1 MKLAFRLVALATSR
15 NKVGY
20 LGDITGGL
28 LIADDCPEMVTLRG
42 FVSTVGTT
50 NVIRVYRQNA

>member
-1 MKLAFRLVALATSR
+1 MRLALGLVAFATSR

-20 LGDITGGL
+20 LGDVAGGL
-28 LIADDCPEMVTLRG
+28 LVADDGSEMIPLCG

-50 NVIRVYRQNA
+50 NVIWAYRQNA

>member
-1 MKLAFRLVALATSR
+1 MRLPLGLVAFATSR

-20 LGDITGGL
+20 LGDVTGGL
-28 LIADDCPEMVTLRG
+28 LIADDGPEMVPLRG

-50 NVIRVYRQNA
+50 NVIRAYRQNA

>member
-1 MKLAFRLVALATSR
+1 MRLALGLVAFATSR

-20 LGDITGGL
+20 LGDVTGGL
-28 LIADDCPEMVTLRG
+28 LVADDGPEMVPLCG

-50 NVIRVYRQNA
+50 NVIRAYR

>member
-1 MKLAFRLVALATSR
+1 MRLALGLVAFSTSR

-20 LGDITGGL
+20 LGDVTGGL
-28 LIADDCPEMVTLRG
+28 LIADDGPEMVPLRG

-50 NVIRVYRQNA
+50 NVIRTYRQNA

>member
-1 MKLAFRLVALATSR
+1 MRLTLGLVAFATSR

-20 LGDITGGL
+20 LCDVTGGL
-28 LIADDCPEMVTLRG
+28 LIADDGPEMVPLRG

-50 NVIRVYRQNA
+50 NVIRAYRQNA